1 MRVLVLSRTETE
13 SLLDLDALRHALRAA
28 MTDLSAGRASMPPR
42 IAAMVPDRGLLAAMT
57 AHLQGSGGL
66 AAKLV
71 SLFPANA
78 GTRLPT
84 HQAVVIVFDA
94 DCGEPLALLD
104 GTSITTLRTAAGS
117 ALSAE
122 LLAREDAATMAILGT
137 GVQARA
143 HAEAMVR
150 VRPIQRIRVAGR
162 NPDRVASLCSALQDS
177 LGLPVVAA
185 DDYADACADADLI
198 CAATHSP
205 DPVVHRDCL
214 RPGAHVTSVGYNTAG
229 REVDSASVADALV
242 VVESRDAV
250 LAPPP
255 SGSNDLRA
263 PIEEGLIG
271 PEHIHA
277 EVGELLMGTK
287 PGRTSPDQITLYKS
301 VGVAA
306 QDVAAAHL
314 VLNAVRERSV
324 GLQVDLST

>member
-1 MRVLVLSRTETE
+1 VLVLSRTETE
-13 SLLDLDALRHALRAA
+13 SLLDLDALRHAVRAA
-28 MTDLSAGRASMPPR
+28 MADVSAGRVSMPPR
-42 IAAMVPDRGLLAAMT
+42 IAAMVSDRGLLAAMT
-57 AHLQGSGGL
+57 AHLQGTGGL

-78 GTRLPT
+78 GTHLPT

-94 DCGEPLALLD
+94 DSGEALALVD

-122 LLAREDAATMAILGT
+122 LLAREDAATLAILGT

-162 NPDRVASLCSALQDS
+162 NPHRVASLCQSLQDS
-177 LGLPVVAA
+177 LGIPVVGA
-185 DDYADACADADLI
+185 DNYADACADADLI

-205 DPVVHRDCL
+205 DPVVRRDYL
-214 RPGAHVTSVGYNTAG
+214 SRGVHVTSVGYNTAG
-229 REVDSASVADALV
+229 REVDSASVTDSLV

-263 PIEEGLIG
+263 PIQEGLIG

-277 EVGELLMGTK
+277 EIGELLLETK
-287 PGRTSPDQITLYKS
+287 PGRTSSDQITLYKS

-314 VLNAVRERSV
+314 VLNAARERGV
-324 GLQVDLST
+324 GLQVDLSA